1 MMIPTFAFL
10 SFAFYVSRPF
20 TRTKR
25 QTSTFIESSYS
36 REASVPASG
45 SFFNCLINI
54 STLCDEKERAC
65 ALRREKDTLVSRAR
79 GTPGVS
85 VMPPDVGSSDVGSS
99 SPNGKLERSYTAA
112 KDRERLDFAKSGL
125 QSEAAQGNIGV
136 VLERLLKLDSKV
148 DPRDVPAVYKRA
160 LLRFHPDRHVGKPL
174 GKRASYEE
182 RCAHIIII
190 IIIVSSFFRPA
201 KRAFFSSFPVSRLSC
216 FASKDRDGGDRVRSF
231 ERRRQRAF
239 EILKARVDHIC

>member
-1 MMIPTFAFL
+1 
-10 SFAFYVSRPF
+10 
-20 TRTKR
+20 
-25 QTSTFIESSYS
+25 
-36 REASVPASG
+36 
-45 SFFNCLINI
+45 
-54 STLCDEKERAC
+54 
-65 ALRREKDTLVSRAR
+65 
-79 GTPGVS
+79 
-85 VMPPDVGSSDVGSS
+85 MPPDVESSDVGSS

-190 IIIVSSFFRPA
+190 IIIIIVSSFFRPA
-201 KRAFFSSFPVSRLSC
+201 RAFFSSFPASRLSY

-231 ERRRQRAF
+231 ERRQRAF